1 MKAGMSGYLSKPIQ
15 PDLLFKTLEEVVAA
29 DRGEVIGQDSL
40 LVPGSPD
47 RRAFVERPTVWAA
60 VYDRSSALRRTGE
73 DESLLFDLMD
83 LFVEDFPKQ
92 LNRIKDA
99 MDCGDYP
106 AVQRF
111 AHALKGTIGNFSAGR
126 AVKAAG
132 NLEEIA
138 TTQDVV
144 AIEHAF
150 VKLEEEL
157 DRLKEAFRLEANDR
171 VASEA

>member
-1 MKAGMSGYLSKPIQ
+1 
-15 PDLLFKTLEEVVAA
+15 
-29 DRGEVIGQDSL
+29 
-40 LVPGSPD
+40 
-47 RRAFVERPTVWAA
+47 
-60 VYDRSSALRRTGE
+60 
-73 DESLLFDLMD
+73 LLFDLMD
-83 LFVEDFPKQ
+83 LFVEDYPKQ
-92 LNRIKDA
+92 LHRIKDA

-144 AIEHAF
+144 AIELAF

-157 DRLKEAFRLEANDR
+157 DRLKEAFRVEANDR